1 MSKKDI
7 TEISFMLKLY
17 INLVSDVSSEIPSLW
32 RNTNRQ
38 HEMIV
43 DIQ

>member
-7 TEISFMLKLY
+7 TEISFMLHLS
-17 INLVSDVSSEIPSLW
+17 INLVSDVSSEIPRLW
-32 RNTNRQ
+32 RNKNRQ